1 MGLTNSTRYKVSLF
15 LRFLNRA
22 RYGLY
27 KVNVGKDVF
36 ISTGAYIDTSYPNSI
51 TIGDGTFIT
60 RGAKLIAHDH
70 SVYRI
75 QGCEHD
81 DGTGKITIGKG
92 VFVGSGAI
100 IFRNVCIGDNSII
113 AAGAVQS
120 PKMSPQ
126 IAW

>member
-1 MGLTNSTRYKVSLF
+1 VGLSNSMRYKVSL
-15 LRFLNRA
+15 
-22 RYGLY
+22 
-27 KVNVGKDVF
+27 
-36 ISTGAYIDTSYPNSI
+36 GAYIDTSYPNSI

-100 IFRNVCIGDNSII
+100 ILRNVRIGDNSII
-113 AAGAVQS
+113 AAGAVVTKDVPS
-120 PKMSPQ
+120 NCVVMGNPARIVNEFIPRNR
-126 IAW
+126 